1 MKHLQLNYSQT
12 TKLLL
17 SLLFFTLFSESVL
30 AQQPTTTSNPSDVWE
45 IRWSASDEFNGATP
59 DWSKWIKTGNLPNT
73 TAWKWNN
80 DDNVKIEN
88 GVAALTMRQNANN
101 ASDGGTYFKSGILK
115 SYQTFTY
122 GYYEAKIKGAD
133 IGEGV
138 CPSFWLFSNFDY
150 SVGNGKTVYSEIDV
164 VELQQFDWYEG
175 HQDDI
180 YDMDHNLH
188 AVVMENGTGVW
199 RRPKQHPNE
208 QLNKYRAPWDPTKDY
223 HIYGCEVNENE
234 IIWYVDGIEV
244 ARKPNTYWYRPMNV
258 TLSLG
263 LRKPFVE
270 FYNNRNNAV
279 NPETDPEAKAL
290 LPGMPTTM
298 YVDYVRVWEKSTT
311 PAPPTVDVGE
321 IGNPSFEEGDLSYW
335 SASIG
340 LQEVVSNTKS
350 SGSYGAK
357 VNNGNVA
364 QVITLAANTTYT
376 ISVDG
381 KVGSNGTS
389 AFLGITDAVS
399 GDFITNQEFSSTS
412 FENKSISITTGAS
425 EHKYRVWYYSD
436 GEAYCDN
443 FTIGTDGTP
452 PADVD
457 VNGVSLN
464 KNTSSIGVGEQVQ
477 LSASVSPSNAT
488 DKTVSWSTANAS
500 VATVSNGNVTGV
512 GAGTTKI
519 TVTTR
524 DGNFKAECTVTVT
537 SGGGGGSGSL
547 PTVGSVI
554 WLKTLSDDYV
564 TVNTSQGT
572 ALQATKS
579 SVSSFEEFTVLDADG
594 YFALQSVA
602 TNKYVTVASDNTVKC
617 GATGIFE
624 RQKLTFELTSDGYL
638 ILKGKINGQYIS
650 TNSSDA
656 LVANQSNASN
666 ATKFT
671 FQNGSSSRVTST
683 QQLKLEQE
691 IKVYPNPYNFG
702 NLYINLNKI
711 NSGTLRVYDV
721 GGREFINKTFNEV
734 NQIVLKHDELMNHSG
749 LLIFQIVTKDGTATT
764 RTICN

>member
-1 MKHLQLNYSQT
+1 MEHLLLNYSRT

-17 SLLFFTLFSESVL
+17 SFVLLSLYAKSVF
-30 AQQPTTTSNPSDVWE
+30 AQQPTTTSNPADVWE
-45 IRWSASDEFNGATP
+45 IRWSASDEFNGNTP

-73 TAWKWNN
+73 TAWKWDNN
-80 DDNVKIEN
+80 NNVKIEN
-88 GVAALTMRQNANN
+88 GVAALTMRQNPNN

-188 AVVMENGTGVW
+188 AVVMQNGSGVW
-199 RRPKQHPNE
+199 RRPKQHPDE
-208 QLNKYRAPWDPTKDY
+208 QLNKFRAPWDPTKDY

-234 IIWYVDGIEV
+234 IIWYVDGVEV

-279 NPETDPEAKAL
+279 NPETDPEAKAQ

-298 YVDYVRVWEKSTT
+298 YVEYVRVWEKASST
-311 PAPPTVDVGE
+311 APPSVGVGE
-321 IGNPSFEEGDLSYW
+321 IGNPSFEDGDLSYW

-340 LQEVVSNTKS
+340 LQEVVSNNKT
-350 SGSYGAK
+350 SGNYGAK
-357 VNNGNVA
+357 ITNGNVA

-389 AFLGITDAVS
+389 AFLGITNAIT
-399 GDFITNQEFSSTS
+399 GNFITNQEFTSTTFS
-412 FENKSISITTGAS
+412 NKSITITTGSS
-425 EHKYRVWYYSD
+425 EERYRVWYYST

-443 FTIGTDGTP
+443 FTIGTGGTP
-452 PADVD
+452 PADVP

-464 KNTSSIGVGEQVQ
+464 KSTSTIGVGESVQ
-477 LSASVSPSNAT
+477 LNASVSPSNAT
-488 DKTVSWSTANAS
+488 DKTVTWSTANGSVAS
-500 VATVSNGNVTGV
+500 VNNGNVTGV

-519 TVTTR
+519 TATTR
-524 DGNFKAECTVTVT
+524 DGNFKAVCTITVTTGSSV
-537 SGGGGGSGSL
+537 GGGNL
-547 PTVGSVI
+547 PTAGSVI
-554 WLKTLSDDYV
+554 WLQTLSDDYV

-579 SVSSFEEFTVLDADG
+579 SVSSLEEFTVLDANG
-594 YFALQSVA
+594 YYALKSVA
-602 TNKYVTVASDNTVKC
+602 TGKYVTVASDNSIKC
-617 GATGIFE
+617 GATGIYE
-624 RQKLTFELTSDGYL
+624 RQKFTFELTSDGYL
-638 ILKGKINGQYIS
+638 ILKGKINGKFIS
-650 TNSSDA
+650 TNSSKA
-656 LVANQSNASN
+656 LIANQSNASG
-666 ATKFT
+666 ATKFSWE
-671 FQNGSSSRVTST
+671 NGSSSRVNTIQQTSF
-683 QQLKLEQE
+683 EQE
-691 IKVYPNPYNFG
+691 IKIYPNPYKFG
-702 NLYINLNKI
+702 NLYINLGEVR
-711 NSGTLRVYDV
+711 SGTLRVFDI
-721 GGREFINKTFNEV
+721 GGKEFINKTFKGIDE
-734 NQIVLKHDELMNHSG
+734 IVLKQDELMNHNG

>member
-1 MKHLQLNYSQT
+1 MKHLNLDYSRAM
-12 TKLLL
+12 KLLL
-17 SLLFFTLFSESVL
+17 SLVVFVL
-30 AQQPTTTSNPSDVWE
+30 ISGRTFAQQPTKTSDPSDVWE
-45 IRWSASDEFNGATP
+45 IRWSASDEFNGDNP

-73 TAWKWNN
+73 TAWKWDN
-80 DDNVKIEN
+80 DSNVKIEN
-88 GVAALTMRQNANN
+88 GVAALTMRQNPNN

-188 AVVMENGTGVW
+188 AVVMQNGTGVW
-199 RRPKQHPNE
+199 RRPKQHPEE
-208 QLNKYRAPWDPTKDY
+208 QLNKFRAPWDPTKDY
-223 HIYGCEVNENE
+223 HIYGCEVNETE
-234 IIWYVDGIEV
+234 IIWYVDGNEV

-279 NPETDPEAKAL
+279 NPETDPDAKAK

-298 YVDYVRVWEKSTT
+298 YVEYVRVWEKSTT
-311 PAPPTVDVGE
+311 TPPPSIGVGE

-335 SASIG
+335 TASIG
-340 LQEVVSNTKS
+340 INEVVTNTKS
-350 SGSYGAK
+350 SGSYGARIS
-357 VNNGNVA
+357 NGNVA

-376 ISVDG
+376 IAVDG
-381 KVGSNGTS
+381 KVGSNGTT
-389 AFLGITDAVS
+389 AFLGLTNAVT

-412 FENKSISITTGAS
+412 FENKSITVTTGAS
-425 EHKYRVWYYSD
+425 EQKYRVWYYSS
-436 GEAYCDN
+436 GEAFCDN
-443 FTIGTDGTP
+443 FTIGTGSNPPTDTP
-452 PADVD
+452 

-464 KNTSSIGVGEQVQ
+464 KNSSSIGIGETVQ
-477 LSASVSPSNAT
+477 LTASVSPSNAT
-488 DKTVSWSTANAS
+488 DKTVTWSTANAS
-500 VATVSNGNVTGV
+500 VATVSNGIVSGV

-524 DGNFKAECTVTVT
+524 DGNFKAECNITVT
-537 SGGGGGSGSL
+537 SGSSGGSGDL
-547 PTVGSVI
+547 PSAGNTI
-554 WLKTLSDDYV
+554 WLQTLSDDYV
-564 TVNTSQGT
+564 TVNTGQGT

-579 SVSSFEEFTVLDADG
+579 SVSSLEEFTVLDANG
-594 YFALQSVA
+594 YYALKSVA
-602 TNKYVTVASDNTVKC
+602 TGKYVTVASNNTVKC

-624 RQKLTFELTSDGYL
+624 RQKFTFELTSDDYL

-650 TNSSDA
+650 VNASNA
-656 LVANQSNASN
+656 LEANQSNASN
-666 ATKFT
+666 ATKFIWG
-671 FQNGSSSRVTST
+671 GSSSARRST
-683 QQLKLEQE
+683 VEQLNLEKE
-691 IKVYPNPYNFG
+691 IKVYPNPYKFG
-702 NLYINLNKI
+702 NLYIQLNEVK
-711 NSGTLRVYDV
+711 SGTLRIFDV
-721 GGREFINKTFNEV
+721 GGREFINKKFNEV
-734 NQIVLKHDELMNHSG
+734 NQIVLKQDELMNHNG
-749 LLIFQIVTKDGTATT
+749 LLIFQIVTKDGTTTT